1 MNRRRFVATAAVGS
15 VGASAGCL
23 SGLIDDATT
32 FEASPIRV
40 SEDAAAEAGYEY
52 TGTEEL
58 VEEREFAGETVE
70 VTNYITEYTR
80 TIDLP
85 LDGLGSDPEAGVF
98 ALVSTP
104 QVSVAGEEFNPVGE
118 MSKAE
123 LVEYLQEQYEDLE
136 VGDNVGGNAVERD
149 RIDGLDVTISFDR
162 WTGSATL
169 HGETEVDVYVNVAKA
184 EHAGDHLVVVAVY
197 PDDENVP
204 METEEDRAETMT
216 EGIRHGDDVEIEPEE
231 GDA

>member
-1 MNRRRFVATAAVGS
+1 MYRRRFVAATAAGAVS
-15 VGASAGCL
+15 VSAGCL
-23 SGLIDDATT
+23 SDVIDDATT

-40 SEDAAAEAGYEY
+40 SEDAAGEAGYEY

-80 TIDLP
+80 TIELP
-85 LDGLGSDPEAGVF
+85 LDGLGSEQDAGVF

-136 VGDNVGGNAVERD
+136 VGDNVGGRAIENDE
-149 RIDGLDVTISFDR
+149 IDGLDATVSFDT
-162 WTGSATL
+162 WEGSATL
-169 HGETEVDVYVNVAKA
+169 QGETDVDVYIDVARA
-184 EHAGDHLVVVAVY
+184 EHEGDHVVVIAVY

-204 METEEDRAETMT
+204 VESERDRADTMT
-216 EGIRHGDDVEIEPEE
+216 AGIRHGDDVDVELTN
-231 GDA
+231 GDE